1 MKGTWERNTWA
12 FVFRETPWCFGEMA
26 LGLKAS
32 GPEFESQHLGK
43 EPGIAGMCLK
53 MLEEAA
59 C

>member
-1 MKGTWERNTWA
+1 
-12 FVFRETPWCFGEMA
+12 MA

-32 GPEFESQHLGK
+32 GPEFEPQHSGK